1 MTDDSIPIDNF
12 AAKAEGDY
20 GRVRRR
26 AWFRDVVARL
36 AGRSN
41 QLLSYEAVK
50 RSLKLGGPIYR
61 GVKTVPVA
69 QIVGSVDR
77 YRDFDDVFLPKQDS
91 TAHRWKSVARAFYSD
106 VDLPPVRLYKVGDA
120 YFVVDG
126 HHRVSVARE
135 QGIEFIDAEVQEV
148 VSRVPISAG
157 LTAEDLKI
165 LHEYRRFLER
175 TRLDEIRPG
184 QHIRFTVAGGYQQI
198 IEHIAT
204 HRHYMQLE
212 QQRDVSD
219 GEAVADWYD
228 HVYLPVIEVIRANHV
243 LDDFPGRTESD
254 LYLWIVEHLYF
265 LREAEQGTSIEQAA
279 EDYAD
284 QYSEKSIKRLVRG
297 FSQAFGDNHQI
308 PLEVVKAEQ
317 ARERFL
323 AETHLA
329 ELRPDQNIL
338 CTSDLDYQQLRDHIR
353 KHRYYMGLD
362 LQRDVS
368 EEEAVGHWYDTVY
381 QPIVGAIREHDLR
394 TEFPGKTETELYLSI
409 VKYLDQLRR
418 AEGDV
423 SVEEAAVDYAAQFK
437 QHPIKKILGDL
448 LAAIVGVPPAVGV
461 SPTVGGES
469 AQTRSDELIP
479 SAAPSAADQNTMTES

>member
-1 MTDDSIPIDNF
+1 MPSDATNHDSNIDSR
-12 AAKAEGDY
+12 AAGDF

-26 AWFRDVVARL
+26 AWFREVLARL

-41 QLLSYEAVK
+41 QLLSYEAVR
-50 RSLKLGGPIYR
+50 RSLKLGGPVYR

-69 QIVGSVDR
+69 QIIGSVDR

-91 TAHRWKSVARAFYSD
+91 TAQRWKSIARAFYSD
-106 VDLPPVRLYKVGDA
+106 VGLPPVRLYKVGDA

-148 VSRVPISAG
+148 ISRVPISAD
-157 LTAEDLKI
+157 LKAEDLKI

-175 TRLDEIRPG
+175 TKLDSIRPD
-184 QHIRFTVAGGYQQI
+184 QHLRFTVAGGYQQI

-212 QQRDVSD
+212 QQREVSD
-219 GEAVADWYD
+219 AEAVADWCD
-228 HVYLPVIEVIRANHV
+228 RVYRPIVEVIRANNV
-243 LDDFPGRTESD
+243 LDEFPGRTESD

-265 LREAEQGTSIEQAA
+265 LRETEQATSIEEAA

-284 QYSEKSIKRLVRG
+284 QFSEKSVKRLMRG
-297 FSQAFGDNHQI
+297 LTQAFDDNNEV

-317 ARERFL
+317 AHEKFL
-323 AETHLA
+323 AETRLA
-329 ELRPDQNIL
+329 ELRPEHSLL
-338 CTSDLDYQQLRDHIR
+338 CTSDLDYQKLREHIK

-362 LQRDVS
+362 LKRDVS
-368 EEEAVGHWYDTVY
+368 EEEAVTHWYDEVY
-381 QPIVGAIREHDLR
+381 LPIVTAIREHELR
-394 TEFPGKTETELYLSI
+394 TEFPNKTETELYLSI
-409 VKYLDQLRR
+409 VTYLDQLRQ

-423 SVEEAAVDYAAQFK
+423 SAEEAAVDYAAQFK
-437 QHPIKKILGDL
+437 QHPIKKILSGVL
-448 LAAIVGVPPAVGV
+448 SALMGSEPARSEVAALPTASPA
-461 SPTVGGES
+461 P
-469 AQTRSDELIP
+469 
-479 SAAPSAADQNTMTES
+479 DQNLSTGS

>member
-1 MTDDSIPIDNF
+1 MADEIERSSDFT
-12 AAKAEGDY
+12 AKAEGDY

-36 AGRSN
+36 AGRQN

-91 TAHRWKSVARAFYSD
+91 TAHRWKSIARAFYND
-106 VDLPPVRLYKVGDA
+106 VDLPPVRLYKVGNA

-135 QGIEFIDAEVQEV
+135 QGIDFIDAEVQEV
-148 VSRVPISAG
+148 VSRVPISAD
-157 LTAEDLKI
+157 LKAEDLKI

-212 QQRDVSD
+212 QQREVSD
-219 GEAVADWYD
+219 VEVVADWYD
-228 HVYLPVIEVIRANHV
+228 QVYLPIVEVIRANDV
-243 LDDFPGRTESD
+243 LNDFPGRTESD

-265 LREAEQGTSIEQAA
+265 LREVERDTSIEAAA

-284 QYSEKSIKRLVRG
+284 QYSEKSIKRLMRG
-297 FSQAFGDNHQI
+297 FSQAFTDSGEV
-308 PLEVVKAEQ
+308 PLEVIKAEQ
-317 ARERFL
+317 ARAQFL

-329 ELRPDQNIL
+329 ELRPDSNLL
-338 CTSDLDYQQLRDHIR
+338 CTSDLDYRKLNDHIK

-362 LQRDVS
+362 LKRDVS
-368 EEEAVGHWYDTVY
+368 EEEAVTHWYDDVY
-381 QPIVGAIREHDLR
+381 LPIVTAIREHDLR
-394 TEFPGKTETELYLSI
+394 TEFPDKTETELYLSI
-409 VKYLDQLRR
+409 VKYLDQLRL
-418 AEGDV
+418 AEGEV
-423 SVEEAAVDYAAQFK
+423 SAEDAAIDYAAQFK
-437 QHPIKKILGDL
+437 QHPIKKIFGGL
-448 LAAIVGVPPAVGV
+448 LSAIVGGEATPA
-461 SPTVGGES
+461 
-469 AQTRSDELIP
+469 RSDVP
-479 SAAPSAADQNTMTES
+479 VPAAGSDAAPKT

>member
-1 MTDDSIPIDNF
+1 MTDETNF
-12 AAKAEGDY
+12 AARAAGDY

-36 AGRSN
+36 SGRSN

-50 RSLKLGGPIYR
+50 QSLKLGGPIYR

-77 YRDFDDVFLPKQDS
+77 YRDFDDVFLPKQGS
-91 TAHRWKSVARAFYSD
+91 TAHRWQSIARAFYSE

-120 YFVVDG
+120 YFVMDG

-135 QGIEFIDAEVQEV
+135 QGVEFIDAEVQEV
-148 VSRVPISAG
+148 VSRVPVSAD
-157 LTAEDLKI
+157 LKAEDLII

-175 TRLDEIRPG
+175 TKLDEVRPG

-212 QQRDVSD
+212 QQREVSD
-219 GEAVADWYD
+219 AEAVADWYD
-228 HVYLPVIEVIRANHV
+228 NVYLPVVEAIRANKV
-243 LDDFPGRTESD
+243 LDEFPGRTESD

-265 LREAEQGTSIEQAA
+265 LRQTEQDTSIEEAA

-284 QYSEKSIKRLVRG
+284 QFSEKSIKRLVRG
-297 FSQAFGDNHQI
+297 FSQAFADNHEV

-317 ARERFL
+317 AHERFL
-323 AETHLA
+323 AETRLA
-329 ELRPDQNIL
+329 ELRPDHHIL
-338 CTSDLDYQQLRDHIR
+338 CTSDLDYQKLRDHIR

-362 LQRDVS
+362 LKRDVS
-368 EEEAVGHWYDTVY
+368 DEEAVTHWYDTVY
-381 QPIVGAIREHDLR
+381 LPIVSAIREHDLR
-394 TEFPGKTETELYLSI
+394 SEFPGKTETELYLSI
-409 VKYLDQLRR
+409 VQYLDQLRK

-423 SVEEAAVDYAAQFK
+423 SAEDAAIDYAAQFK
-437 QHPIKKILGDL
+437 QHPVKKILGGL
-448 LAAIVGVPPAVGV
+448 LSAIVGVPPAVG
-461 SPTVGGES
+461 GES
-469 AQTRSDELIP
+469 TPAAALDRVEP
-479 SAAPSAADQNTMTES
+479 SQNEGS

>member
-1 MTDDSIPIDNF
+1 MTAEPNRTDLS

-26 AWFRDVVARL
+26 AWLRDVVARL

-41 QLLSYEAVK
+41 QLLSYEAV
-50 RSLKLGGPIYR
+50 RQSLRLGGPIYR

-77 YRDFDDVFLPKQDS
+77 YRDFDDVFLPKQGS
-91 TAHRWKSVARAFYSD
+91 TANRWKSIARAFYDD
-106 VDLPPVRLYKVGDA
+106 VDLPPVRLYKVGNA
-120 YFVVDG
+120 YFVMDG

-135 QGIEFIDAEVQEV
+135 QGIDFIDAEVQEV
-148 VSRVPISAG
+148 VSRVPVSAG
-157 LTAEDLKI
+157 LRAEDLKI

-212 QQRDVSD
+212 QQREVSD
-219 GEAVADWYD
+219 AEAVGDWYD
-228 HVYLPVIEVIRANHV
+228 QVYLRVVEVVRANKV
-243 LDDFPGRTESD
+243 LDDFPNRTESD

-265 LREAEQGTSIEQAA
+265 LRETEQDTSIERAA

-297 FSQAFGDNHQI
+297 FSQALGDSHAI
-308 PLEVVKAEQ
+308 PLEVIKAEQ

-323 AETHLA
+323 AETRLA
-329 ELRPDQNIL
+329 ELRPDQEIL
-338 CTSDLDYQQLRDHIR
+338 CTSDLDYQTLRDHIR
-353 KHRYYMGLD
+353 QHRYYMGLD
-362 LQRDVS
+362 LKRDVS
-368 EEEAVGHWYDTVY
+368 DDEAVTHWYDTVY
-381 QPIVGAIREHDLR
+381 LPIVTAIREHDLR
-394 TEFPGKTETELYLSI
+394 AEFSGKTETELYLSI
-409 VKYLDQLRR
+409 VKYLDRLRK

-423 SVEEAAVDYAAQFK
+423 SVDEAAVDYAAQFR
-437 QHPIKKILGDL
+437 QHPMKKILGGL
-448 LAAIVGVPPAVGV
+448 LSAIVGGETTPA
-461 SPTVGGES
+461 
-469 AQTRSDELIP
+469 RSD
-479 SAAPSAADQNTMTES
+479 APASNGAPQQDTGS

>member
-1 MTDDSIPIDNF
+1 MTDEGNF
-12 AAKAEGDY
+12 SDVFASRAEGDY

-26 AWFRDVVARL
+26 AWWRDVVARL
-36 AGRSN
+36 AGRQN

-61 GVKTVPVA
+61 GVKTVPIA

-91 TAHRWKSVARAFYSD
+91 TANRWKSIARAFYSD
-106 VDLPPVRLYKVGDA
+106 VDLPPIRLYKVGDA
-120 YFVVDG
+120 YFVMDG

-135 QGIEFIDAEVQEV
+135 QGIDFIDAEVQEV
-148 VSRVPISAG
+148 VSRVPINAD
-157 LTAEDLKI
+157 LKAEDLKI

-204 HRHYMQLE
+204 HRYYMQVE
-212 QQRDVSD
+212 QQRDIGD
-219 GEAVADWYD
+219 AEAVADWYD
-228 HVYLPVIEVIRANHV
+228 QVYVPIVEVIRANNV
-243 LDDFPGRTESD
+243 LDDFPGRTEAD

-265 LREAEQGTSIEQAA
+265 LRQVEVDTSIEEAA

-297 FSQAFGDNHQI
+297 FSHAFADNAEV
-308 PLEVVKAEQ
+308 PLEVIKAEQ
-317 ARERFL
+317 AREKFL
-323 AETHLA
+323 AETRLA

-338 CTSDLDYQQLRDHIR
+338 CTSDIDYQKLRDHIK
-353 KHRYYMGLD
+353 KHRYFMGLD
-362 LQRDVS
+362 LKRDVT
-368 EEEAVGHWYDTVY
+368 EEEAVTHWYDTVY
-381 QPIVGAIREHDLR
+381 LPIIAAVRENDLR
-394 TEFPGKTETELYLSI
+394 SEFSNQTETELYLSI
-409 VKYLDQLRR
+409 VAYLDQLRQ

-423 SVEEAAVDYAAQFK
+423 SAEDAAIDYATQFK
-437 QHPIKKILGDL
+437 QHPIRKILGGL
-448 LAAIVGVPPAVGV
+448 LSVIIGN
-461 SPTVGGES
+461 ES
-469 AQTRSDELIP
+469 TANRSDEP
-479 SAAPSAADQNTMTES
+479 APTANANTAENLPARS

>member
-1 MTDDSIPIDNF
+1 MADEVSHSADF

-41 QLLSYEAVK
+41 QLLSYEAV
-50 RSLKLGGPIYR
+50 RQSLKLGGPIYR
-61 GVKTVPVA
+61 GVKTVAVA

-91 TAHRWKSVARAFYSD
+91 TANRWKSIARAFYND
-106 VDLPPVRLYKVGDA
+106 VDLPPVRLYKVGSA
-120 YFVVDG
+120 YFVMDG

-148 VSRVPISAG
+148 ISRVPISAN
-157 LTAEDLKI
+157 LKAEDLRI

-198 IEHIAT
+198 VEHIAT

-212 QQRDVSD
+212 QQREVSD
-219 GEAVADWYD
+219 AEAVADWYD
-228 HVYLPVIEVIRANHV
+228 HVYLPVVEVIRTNSV
-243 LDDFPGRTESD
+243 LDDFPNRTESD

-265 LREAEQGTSIEQAA
+265 LRETEQDTSVAQAA

-297 FSQAFGDNHQI
+297 FSQALADNNEI

-317 ARERFL
+317 AHEKFL
-323 AETHLA
+323 AETRLA

-338 CTSDLDYQQLRDHIR
+338 CASDLGYQKLRDHI
-353 KHRYYMGLD
+353 KQHRYYMGLD
-362 LQRDVS
+362 LQRDVN
-368 EEEAVGHWYDTVY
+368 EEEAVTHWYDTVY
-381 QPIVGAIREHDLR
+381 RPIVAAIREHDLR
-394 TEFPGKTETELYLSI
+394 SEFPGQTETELYLSI
-409 VKYLDQLRR
+409 VKYLDQLRK
-418 AEGDV
+418 AEGDI
-423 SVEEAAVDYAAQFK
+423 SAEEAAVDYAAQFK
-437 QHPIKKILGDL
+437 QHPIKKILGGL
-448 LAAIVGVPPAVGV
+448 LSVI
-461 SPTVGGES
+461 VGGES
-469 AQTRSDELIP
+469 APARGD
-479 SAAPSAADQNTMTES
+479 APAPADGSNTPDQNPSTGS

>member
-1 MTDDSIPIDNF
+1 VTDDHSF
-12 AAKAEGDY
+12 ASKAEGDY

-26 AWFRDVVARL
+26 AWFRDVVAKL
-36 AGRSN
+36 AGRQN

-77 YRDFDDVFLPKQDS
+77 YRDFDEVFLPKQDS
-91 TAHRWKSVARAFYSD
+91 TANRWKSIARAFYSD

-120 YFVVDG
+120 YFVMDG

-148 VSRVPISAG
+148 VSRVPVSAD
-157 LTAEDLKI
+157 LKAEDLLI

-184 QHIRFTVAGGYQQI
+184 QHLRFTVAGGYQQI

-212 QQRDVSD
+212 QQREVSD
-219 GEAVADWYD
+219 AEAVADWYD
-228 HVYLPVIEVIRANHV
+228 QVYLPIVEVIRANNV
-243 LDDFPGRTESD
+243 LGDFPGRTESD

-265 LREAEQGTSIEQAA
+265 LREIENDTSIEEAA

-284 QYSEKSIKRLVRG
+284 QYSEKSFKRLVRG
-297 FSQAFGDNHQI
+297 FSQAFGDDHQV
-308 PLEVVKAEQ
+308 PLEVVKADQ
-317 ARERFL
+317 ARAKFL
-323 AETHLA
+323 AETRLA

-338 CTSDLDYQQLRDHIR
+338 CKSDLDYQKLRSHIQ

-362 LQRDVS
+362 LNRDVS
-368 EEEAVGHWYDTVY
+368 EEEAVTHWYDTVY
-381 QPIVGAIREHDLR
+381 RPIVAAIREHDLR
-394 TEFPGKTETELYLSI
+394 SEFPDKTETELYLSI
-409 VKYLDQLRR
+409 VQYLDQVRK
-418 AEGDV
+418 AEGAV
-423 SVEEAAVDYAAQFK
+423 SAEDAAVDYAAQFR
-437 QHPIKKILGDL
+437 QHPIKKILGGL
-448 LAAIVGVPPAVGV
+448 LAAL
-461 SPTVGGES
+461 VGGE
-469 AQTRSDELIP
+469 AAPARSDAP
-479 SAAPSAADQNTMTES
+479 GPAAAANAEQNPKTGS

>member
-1 MTDDSIPIDNF
+1 MPDEISRSGDVT
-12 AAKAEGDY
+12 AKAEGDY

-91 TAHRWKSVARAFYSD
+91 TASRWKSIARAFYSD

-120 YFVVDG
+120 YFVMDG

-135 QGIEFIDAEVQEV
+135 QGIDFIDAEVQEV
-148 VSRVPISAG
+148 ISRVPVSAD
-157 LTAEDLKI
+157 LKAEDLMI

-175 TRLDEIRPG
+175 SKLDEIRPG

-198 IEHIAT
+198 IEHIAM

-219 GEAVADWYD
+219 AAAVADWYD
-228 HVYLPVIEVIRANHV
+228 QVYLPLVEVIRANNV
-243 LDDFPGRTESD
+243 LDDFPDRTESD

-265 LREAEQGTSIEQAA
+265 LRETEHDTSIEEAA

-284 QYSEKSIKRLVRG
+284 QYSEKSVKRLVRG
-297 FSQAFGDNHQI
+297 LTQAFADNNEI
-308 PLEVVKAEQ
+308 PLEIIKAEQ
-317 ARERFL
+317 ARGQFL
-323 AETHLA
+323 AETRLA

-338 CTSDLDYQQLRDHIR
+338 CTSDLDYRKLSDHIK

-362 LQRDVS
+362 LKRDVS
-368 EEEAVGHWYDTVY
+368 DEEAVTHWYDDVY
-381 QPIVGAIREHDLR
+381 LPIVTAIREHDLR
-394 TEFPGKTETELYLSI
+394 SEFPGKTETELYLSI
-409 VKYLDQLRR
+409 VKYLDQQRK

-423 SVEEAAVDYAAQFK
+423 SAEDAAIDYAAQFK
-437 QHPIKKILGDL
+437 QHPIKKILGGL
-448 LAAIVGVPPAVGV
+448 LTAI
-461 SPTVGGES
+461 VGGES
-469 AQTRSDELIP
+469 APTRSDEP
-479 SAAPSAADQNTMTES
+479 APTAESNTEDQTLSTGS